1 MQASTGQGVT
11 KRMLV
16 VTVASRHSSYK
27 TALLRSGPTCALPI
41 ARMKYAEV
49 TLSACVVALAAFVGL
64 QAREL
69 RGMRAPGLSTVGSM
83 SAVDSTTLTDEGAA
97 AEAPF
102 ERPAVEM
109 REVMGSEPALEPR
122 ELRRRLQQGASGTYI
137 GDLLRARDSSL
148 ARWPVRVTQPLRV
161 WVAEPVQLAGWDD
174 QFPASVRDAFD
185 GWVHAGIPMRFTFTP
200 DSASADVHVRFLPKF
215 PSGISGKTMWSRT
228 NEWWMVSADIVL
240 SLAHPAGGALTPLQ
254 MRAIALHEVGHLLG
268 LDHTDEPTNIMSA
281 RVRVRDLS
289 DADRATIRLLYSVPA
304 GTTRDEPA
312 DSLNRF

>member
-1 MQASTGQGVT
+1 
-11 KRMLV
+11 
-16 VTVASRHSSYK
+16 
-27 TALLRSGPTCALPI
+27 
-41 ARMKYAEV
+41 MKYAEV

-69 RGMRAPGLSTVGSM
+69 RVLRAPGLSAAGAPS
-83 SAVDSTTLTDEGAA
+83 SVDSTVAVEDAA
-97 AEAPF
+97 SPDAPF
-102 ERPAVEM
+102 ERPAVEV

-122 ELRRRLQQGASGTYI
+122 ELRRRLEQGAYGTYI
-137 GDLLRARDSSL
+137 HDLLRARDSSL
-148 ARWPVRVTQPLRV
+148 ARWPVRIAQPLRV
-161 WVAEPVQLAGWDD
+161 WVAEAVALPGWDA
-174 QFPASVRDAFD
+174 QFPSSVRDAFD

-200 DSASADVHVRFLPKF
+200 DSASADVHVRFLPRF

-240 SLAHPAGGALTPLQ
+240 SLAHPAGGVLTPLQ

-268 LDHTDEPTNIMSA
+268 LDHTEEPTNIMSA

-304 GTTRDEPA
+304 GTIRSEPA
-312 DSLNRF
+312 DSLNNF